1 MNRILLID
9 DDVNLCKVIA
19 YQLKKNGYN
28 VTSANSGA
36 EGLKYF
42 AQQDFELVITDIQ
55 MPDISGIQ
63 VLKDIRRRN
72 RQVVVI
78 IITAHGSVDNALEA
92 CHLGADDYLT
102 KPFGQ
107 EQLRFVIE
115 KALQLRRLQQENNIL
130 RQELIGKYRF
140 ENLVAH
146 SAKMEEVLKMAGRVA
161 ASDATVLILGES
173 GTGKELVARAIHYNS
188 PRKDKPLVT
197 VNCPSIPDNL
207 LESELFG
214 HVKGAFTGAIKDR
227 KGKFEIADGGSIF
240 LDEIG
245 DLREDVQAKL
255 LRVLQ
260 EHEVERLGGS
270 KTIKTD
276 VRVIAATNKN
286 LEMMVQEGN
295 FREDLYYRLSV
306 VPVQIPPLRDRKE
319 EVPYMVDFF
328 IKRYAK
334 DRRFQV
340 APEVI
345 TALQDYEW
353 PGNVRELENVI
364 ERAVVLSSDN
374 HITMDSLPANLLTRL
389 KTADSDQHR
398 ISADTHSLAEVEKR
412 AILGALDEAGGNR
425 SKAARILKVPR
436 HVLLY
441 RLKKLNIDS

>member
-197 VNCPSIPDNL
+197 VNCPSIPDN
-207 LESELFG
+207 
-214 HVKGAFTGAIKDR
+214 
-227 KGKFEIADGGSIF
+227 
-240 LDEIG
+240 
-245 DLREDVQAKL
+245 
-255 LRVLQ
+255 
-260 EHEVERLGGS
+260 
-270 KTIKTD
+270 
-276 VRVIAATNKN
+276 
-286 LEMMVQEGN
+286 
-295 FREDLYYRLSV
+295 
-306 VPVQIPPLRDRKE
+306 
-319 EVPYMVDFF
+319 
-328 IKRYAK
+328 
-334 DRRFQV
+334 
-340 APEVI
+340 
-345 TALQDYEW
+345 
-353 PGNVRELENVI
+353 
-364 ERAVVLSSDN
+364 
-374 HITMDSLPANLLTRL
+374 
-389 KTADSDQHR
+389 
-398 ISADTHSLAEVEKR
+398 
-412 AILGALDEAGGNR
+412 
-425 SKAARILKVPR
+425 
-436 HVLLY
+436 
-441 RLKKLNIDS
+441 